1 MSLPPR
7 IGEKEKKRALPPR
20 EKESEENKTHK
31 ETKALPPR
39 PPKCTTIKDSQ
50 IFWEKMDNLFFETIG
65 QAKKAFRINSYINII
80 IVIVGCA
87 LLGYSMLYSWIKGFD
102 LYSTAF
108 GTLGVVSFIA
118 TFFVQPQNLVQKNVG
133 DLTQIQMCYRT
144 YCIQWETVVDWERNN
159 EKTMKI
165 EDIEKINRHILD
177 ITKELSQHVETM
189 IGKTK

>member
-7 IGEKEKKRALPPR
+7 IEEKEKKRALPPR
-20 EKESEENKTHK
+20 KEEGKEKNTHE

-39 PPKCTTIKDSQ
+39 PPQVTTTKDSK
-50 IFWEKMDNLFFETIG
+50 IFWEKMDDLFFETIG
-65 QAKKAFRINSYINII
+65 QAKMAFRINSYINII

-87 LLGYSMLYSWIKGFD
+87 LIGYSMLYSWTKGFD

-118 TFFVQPQNLVQKNVG
+118 TFFIQPQNLIQKNVG

-189 IGKTK
+189 IGKSK